1 MGVLADVLRC
11 WTAEPKGR
19 ILLIGWAAT
28 FAGVTIR
35 AVVLQRRRKK
45 QLTLVKKQPST
56 ISSTETK
63 SSPAKALTPLRRM
76 QRLAVP
82 KWSSKP
88 VVWCALLTTGIGLR
102 LVVQV
107 KTSAEVGALGS
118 LLSKQ
123 DWPALYRR
131 QLSYALYAVPAAVF
145 YALQKLA
152 AANAALAMRENLT
165 AALHERYEQAGS
177 LPAAL
182 ASVEAV
188 AGGDEGVQRG
198 MADLDAYCVN
208 SVALFEALIKPSTE
222 VILISI
228 KLATMM
234 GGRQLLSIATFF
246 GAAGSWARMVAPGF
260 ATMQADVQAAEGAL
274 LSHRARLH
282 AYAEEVTM
290 LQGAPAERQLMDR
303 AASVHTRASRTLSLQ
318 RFGSDVLD
326 TYVLRHLGIL
336 AAFIAMMPA
345 IIQGA
350 SGSAALK
357 DPTEYFLT
365 CLHLLVQVGMALR
378 DLVLSHKNLATTR
391 GLAGRVHELLEAL
404 EQKAA
409 AAPALE
415 LASAPTACSDT
426 VAPPLLLQLSGVRVS
441 TPAGREL
448 LSGVTL
454 EVRAGMRVLV
464 SGPNGAGK
472 SALFRV
478 LTGVWP
484 LGDADAD
491 GALSWYV
498 PPASRLVLPQR
509 SYTLPQLS
517 LKANLAYPDVDAA
530 GESTLVGGL
539 PSDDELLALFH
550 RVGLHQLVPNGIADL
565 GRAHGADGLSAGE
578 KQRLAL
584 ARLLLRKPAIA
595 ILDEPCSAVE
605 PDFELAFFAE
615 CAAAGMSMVTAAHRT
630 QLAQFH
636 THELRLDGQG
646 RATLRELHGS
656 EASDES

>member
-1 MGVLADVLRC
+1 
-11 WTAEPKGR
+11 
-19 ILLIGWAAT
+19 
-28 FAGVTIR
+28 
-35 AVVLQRRRKK
+35 
-45 QLTLVKKQPST
+45 
-56 ISSTETK
+56 
-63 SSPAKALTPLRRM
+63 
-76 QRLAVP
+76 
-82 KWSSKP
+82 
-88 VVWCALLTTGIGLR
+88 
-102 LVVQV
+102 
-107 KTSAEVGALGS
+107 
-118 LLSKQ
+118 
-123 DWPALYRR
+123 
-131 QLSYALYAVPAAVF
+131 
-145 YALQKLA
+145 
-152 AANAALAMRENLT
+152 
-165 AALHERYEQAGS
+165 
-177 LPAAL
+177 
-182 ASVEAV
+182 
-188 AGGDEGVQRG
+188 
-198 MADLDAYCVN
+198 
-208 SVALFEALIKPSTE
+208 
-222 VILISI
+222 
-228 KLATMM
+228 
-234 GGRQLLSIATFF
+234 
-246 GAAGSWARMVAPGF
+246 
-260 ATMQADVQAAEGAL
+260 
-274 LSHRARLH
+274 
-282 AYAEEVTM
+282 
-290 LQGAPAERQLMDR
+290 MDR

-478 LTGVWP
+478 LTRVWP

-550 RVGLHQLVPNGIADL
+550 RVGLHRLVPNGIADL

-615 CAAAGMSMVTAAHRT
+615 CAAAGMSLVTAAHRT

>member
-28 FAGVTIR
+28 FAGVTVR

-56 ISSTETK
+56 ISSTETE

-131 QLSYALYAVPAAVF
+131 QLSYALYAVPAAAF

-165 AALHERYEQAGS
+165 AALHERYVQAGS

-345 IIQGA
+345 IMQGA

-472 SALFRV
+472 SSLVRV

-491 GALSWYV
+491 GALRWYV

-517 LKANLAYPDVDAA
+517 LKANLAYPDLDAA
-530 GESTLVGGL
+530 GDSTLVGGL
-539 PSDDELLALFH
+539 PSDDELLTLFH
-550 RVGLHQLVPNGIADL
+550 RVGLHRLVPNGIADL

-615 CAAAGMSMVTAAHRT
+615 CVAAGMSLVTAAHRP

-646 RATLRELHGS
+646 RATLRELRF
-656 EASDES
+656 E